1 MPSGRRTIRN
11 PVNPH
16 LNLVNN
22 MHVIKMV
29 GSLFLLFCPGGPALA
44 QSNIAIPADLLHQ
57 FSGVGATGA
66 AVKLWLFI
74 TVIILLA
81 TAIINLLCW
90 IYIFIRE
97 LVWTSSTWI
106 ATRAANEN
114 TKKFAKD
121 IFPAFLFA
129 IFGSLIVCFV
139 IVLVLGK
146 DVITRDQFMAMVEK
160 GDTAGVR
167 RALEQVGMDDMP
179 SGKDLLMQMQAGQ
192 QE

>member
-1 MPSGRRTIRN
+1 
-11 PVNPH
+11 
-16 LNLVNN
+16 

-44 QSNIAIPADLLHQ
+44 QSNIAIPADMLRQ

-81 TAIINLLCW
+81 TVIINLLCW

-106 ATRAANEN
+106 ATGAANEN
-114 TKKFAKD
+114 ARKLAKD
-121 IFPAFLFA
+121 IFPAFLFS

-139 IVLVLGK
+139 LVLVLGK
-146 DVITRDQFMAMVEK
+146 DVITRDQFIDMVEK
-160 GDTAGVR
+160 NDIEGVR
-167 RALEQVGMDDMP
+167 HALEQVGMDDMP
-179 SGKDLLMQMQAGQ
+179 SGKELLMQMQSGR

>member
-44 QSNIAIPADLLHQ
+44 QSNIAIPADMLRQ

-81 TAIINLLCW
+81 TVIINLLCW

-97 LVWTSSTWI
+97 LVWTSSTSI
-106 ATRAANEN
+106 ATGAANEN
-114 TKKFAKD
+114 ARKLAKN
-121 IFPAFLFA
+121 IFPAFLFS

-139 IVLVLGK
+139 LVLVLGK
-146 DVITRDQFMAMVEK
+146 DVITRDQFIAIVEK
-160 GDTAGVR
+160 NDIEGVR
-167 RALEQVGMDDMP
+167 HALEQVGMDDMP
-179 SGKDLLMQMQAGQ
+179 SGKKLLMQMQSGR

>member
-1 MPSGRRTIRN
+1 
-11 PVNPH
+11 
-16 LNLVNN
+16 

-44 QSNIAIPADLLHQ
+44 QSNIAIPADMLRQ

-81 TAIINLLCW
+81 TVIINLLCW

-97 LVWTSSTWI
+97 LVWTSSTSI
-106 ATRAANEN
+106 ATGAANEN
-114 TKKFAKD
+114 ARKLAKN
-121 IFPAFLFA
+121 IFPAFLFS

-139 IVLVLGK
+139 LVLVLGK
-146 DVITRDQFMAMVEK
+146 DVITRDQFIAIVEK
-160 GDTAGVR
+160 NDIEGVR
-167 RALEQVGMDDMP
+167 HALEQVGMDDMP
-179 SGKDLLMQMQAGQ
+179 SGKKLLMQMQSGR